1 MTTTTIDR
9 DSVLLEQGQYWRALE
24 DIPSQHIS
32 KGMVLLLESIRDVD
46 ERAHTIILRPHP
58 SIYGKSL
65 VTKTE
70 VDGEVVEYRVWELKE
85 HRFLVDEFTRLFV
98 EEPDF
103 ARIRREEVARL
114 QLRVTELQ
122 EELTQASTHVTP
134 ELKGYLVQGLTS
146 WEEKKQLPAGSSSV
160 IATTEMVPLSMGLSK
175 ERVADMKLAAEQQ
188 VEVAALKAN
197 YLKERN
203 EAISATVTAMLPYF
217 QEGAA
222 GALAK
227 TEDVRRYVKRLQN
240 GIQSL
245 DLYVG
250 TEVTVHT
257 IRKGQ
262 DAAETEPLTIM
273 QRKLF
278 ADEELSVFAEVD
290 EEFDHSKIDTFF
302 EALAERPGL
311 VAQIF
316 PTERCI
322 VAYAATRRDR
332 DYGDAWANGVRNAL
346 NKQVGLLIRNGEN
359 LYAVLSPIDSHLV
372 ANNLF
377 PSKNEID
384 RIFRE
389 DVGFWGEREG
399 KVGREI
405 TFNDV
410 RYTDKLSQH
419 EKLSL
424 HYKRFLILLAGLD
437 HREQLFGKFYPGP
450 QTLDFVSTGFQKK
463 YMRFIHDAERSTG
476 MLPGVKRPHF
486 KDFAEAKNAYMRTG
500 ARVIARWRKVMT
512 HSSAPGAVQ
521 YDSNGKSYFKAEP
534 AEKFSVAI
542 VYKRGRD
549 FYVSVPVK
557 SKSYRSDGGRTFD
570 ARVNL
575 SVPSDYYE
583 VTYLVLDAVK
593 PEELEAYIYDRE
605 SRTDHLS
612 YIQFFKSA
620 VKFLREE
627 REYERGTREALAN
640 ALKLAGIASLPEPI
654 ETIVDKAVMTW
665 RAANKGEPLPSE
677 PMDPEVWKL
686 LLNHMWDQ
694 VHAKRYAEATEQWA
708 DNEQLKPL
716 RLVLTGKDKLC
727 LYCAPRPEER
737 EDRVV
742 PHVWVHAIEF
752 TARKKGWTIKK
763 TSQTWAELP
772 KFAASETTLHE
783 WPGVEEWAG
792 LKDMLTLPE
801 KQELFE
807 VTGQFQHWAAYFFG
821 DKGSVELPEAH
832 QQVITEARFARIVED
847 WTNIRAKMQKGGY
860 VRNPDFDLPVGVVN
874 REGRYY
880 FLTLHHPRPERWLYS
895 IAPTAEAKKRFHDA
909 FVSRYRNPHF
919 NSTDLVRGADTAWKS
934 WTFYL
939 VPVQSWKPHFNDSE
953 HMGTGVSES
962 KVTESMS
969 FHLKRIKAVWTA
981 GEEHQSG
988 LYKFLLDDFASR
1000 FDFDGVL
1007 GIDGRVKHFAVSY
1020 FQDAGN
1026 KCATVKTVYAIIPV
1040 DEDGDTPLVEN
1051 EKTVLMNYIGGGVS
1065 YGGRDYFHTIE
1076 EARESLN
1083 DVEGITRTP
1092 EGEYPTP
1099 QHPEVEY
1106 WFLPRNLPS
1115 PTP

>member
-1 MTTTTIDR
+1 M
-9 DSVLLEQGQYWRALE
+9 LEQGQYWRALE
-24 DIPSQHIS
+24 DIPQQHITQ
-32 KGMVLLLESIRDVD
+32 GMVLLLESIRDVD
-46 ERAHTIILRPHP
+46 EKAHTIILRPHP
-58 SIYGKSL
+58 SIYGKTV

-70 VDGEVVEYRVWELKE
+70 VDGKPTEYKTRELQE
-85 HRFLVDEFTRLFV
+85 HRFLVDDFTRLFA
-98 EEPDF
+98 EESDF
-103 ARIRREEVARL
+103 ARIRQEEVARL

-134 ELKGYLVQGLTS
+134 ELKGYLAQGLTS
-146 WEEKKQLPAGSSSV
+146 WEEKKQLPAGSSEV
-160 IATTEMVPLSMGLSK
+160 IASTEMVPLSMGLTK
-175 ERVADMKLAAEQQ
+175 DRVAEMKLAAEQQ
-188 VEVAALKAN
+188 VEIATLKAN

-203 EAISATVTAMLPYF
+203 EEISATVTAMLPYF

-240 GIQSL
+240 GIESL

-250 TEVTVHT
+250 TDVTVNT

-262 DAAETEPLTIM
+262 DAPETEPLTIM

-278 ADEELSVFAEVD
+278 ADEELSVFAEVN

-302 EALAERPGL
+302 EALAERPSL

-322 VAYAATRRDR
+322 VAYAATRRER
-332 DYGDAWANGVRNAL
+332 DYGDGWANGVRNAL

-359 LYAVLSPIDSHLV
+359 IYAVLSPIDSHLV
-372 ANNLF
+372 ASNLF
-377 PSKNEID
+377 PSKEEID

-437 HREQLFGKFYPGP
+437 HREQLFGKFYEGP

-463 YMRFIHDAERSTG
+463 HMRFIHDAERSTS
-476 MLPGVKRPHF
+476 MLPGVERPHF
-486 KDFAEAKNAYMRTG
+486 KDFAEAKNAYMRPG
-500 ARVIARWRKVMT
+500 ARVIARWHKVMN
-512 HSSAPGAVQ
+512 HRSAPGAVQ
-521 YDSNGKSYFKAEP
+521 YGSNGHSYFKAEP
-534 AEKFSVAI
+534 IERFSVAI
-542 VYKRGRD
+542 VYKQARD

-570 ARVNL
+570 AKVNL
-575 SVPSDYYE
+575 SIPSDYYE

-612 YIQFFKSA
+612 YIQFFKTA

-627 REYERGTREALAN
+627 REFEKDTREALAN
-640 ALKLAGIASLPEPI
+640 ALKLVDLSSLPEPI
-654 ETIVDKAVMTW
+654 ENIVDKTVMTW
-665 RAANKGEPLPSE
+665 RAANKGEPLPGKNILGE

-708 DNEQLKPL
+708 NNEQLQPL
-716 RLVLTGKDKLC
+716 RLVLTGKDKLR

-752 TARKKGWTIKK
+752 TARKKGWIIKK
-763 TSQTWAELP
+763 TSQAWAELP

-792 LKDMLTLPE
+792 LQDMLTLAQ
-801 KQELFE
+801 KKDLFD
-807 VTGQFQHWAAYFFG
+807 VTAQFEHWATYFFG
-821 DKGSVELPEAH
+821 MNGSVELPEAH
-832 QQVITEARFARIVED
+832 RQVITEARFALMIED
-847 WTNIRAKMQKGGY
+847 WTRIRAKMQKGGY

-874 REGRYY
+874 REGKYY
-880 FLTLHHPRPERWLYS
+880 FLTLHHTSPERWLYS

-909 FVSRYRNPHF
+909 FVSRYRNKQA
-919 NSTDLVRGADTAWKS
+919 NSTDLVCGAKTAWKS

-939 VPVQSWKPHFNDSE
+939 VPVQSWKEPFNDSD

-962 KVTESMS
+962 KITESLS
-969 FHLKRIKAVWTA
+969 FHLKRIRSVWTE
-981 GEEHQSG
+981 GKEHQSN
-988 LYKFLLDDFASR
+988 LYKFLLDDFAAR

-1007 GIDGRVKHFAVSY
+1007 GIDGRVRHFAVSY

-1026 KCATVKTVYAIIPV
+1026 KCALVKTVYAIIPV
-1040 DEDGDTPLVEN
+1040 DEDGDTPLAED
-1051 EKTVLMNYIGGGVS
+1051 EKTVLMNYFGGGVS

-1092 EGEYPTP
+1092 EGDYPKP
-1099 QHPEVEY
+1099 EHPEVEY
-1106 WFLPRNLPS
+1106 WFLPRNLPA
-1115 PTP
+1115 PTE